1 MNQIKLR
8 ALLVKR
14 LKETGLTQ
22 KEVSRITGVTE
33 AKISNYLNCKAEIR
47 TDTFERLF
55 NLKQ

>member
-33 AKISNYLNCKAEIR
+33 AKISNYLNGKAEIR